1 MGFLITI
8 GTLVLLVILNAIFP
22 SFFSNIFNLI
32 FSNNI
37 VCIVI
42 LSFAII
48 GAILIFA
55 GIWRQISSGVN
66 SFGSGRKDRGK

>member
-1 MGFLITI
+1 MGFLTTI
-8 GTLVLLVILNAIFP
+8 GVLVGLIILNAIFP
-22 SFFSNIFNLI
+22 SFFSKIFGLI

-37 VCIVI
+37 TCIVI

-55 GIWRQISSGVN
+55 GIWRQISGGVN
-66 SFGSGRKDRGK
+66 SLGSNRKDKK